1 MATSSNQFLSL
12 PNELQTMIWKSYM
25 TNTVFEEMNDQV
37 KGFLTS
43 NHIYHFGRT
52 TSDLDVT
59 DRSGLKHVD
68 TFIFKEGV
76 SGQKMINFDYRR
88 MEGPEE
94 NSESED
100 DESMFDYAEI
110 HRMKVAKSTNTEY
123 IPSASNL
130 RSRLAY
136 RASRIAE
143 RESKRAR
150 RYSSSSD
157 YDSDSSCNES
167 KCDFCGEYHKYNPD
181 DSVYICKYE
190 KQAKNHLK

>member
-1 MATSSNQFLSL
+1 MASSNKLLSL

-110 HRMKVAKSTNTEY
+110 VRMKIAKSTNTEY

-136 RASRIAE
+136 RASRIAY

-157 YDSDSSCNES
+157 SDSDSSCNEY
-167 KCDFCGEYHKYNPD
+167 KCDFCGEYHKYNDD